1 MADITQ
7 IQLRLK
13 TPNGEGVG
21 TDGDVFLGIA
31 GREFYIDEDRDD
43 FEKRDDHTYILG
55 DSASILHAEFNDPRT
70 QHLVTDDVL
79 KFPAYIRFEPEN
91 RDDNW
96 LLNIVQVTVNP
107 GPNQIFLTRRRHS
120 DPGDERFSIWLGQ
133 RRGKILYLE
142 IEPRRDKLR

>member
-1 MADITQ
+1 MALITQ

-13 TPNGEGVG
+13 TAAAEGTG

-43 FEKRDDHTYILG
+43 FENKDDHTYILG

-70 QHLVTDDVL
+70 EQLDTEDVY
-79 KFPAYIRFEPEN
+79 KFPAYIRFEPED

-107 GPNQIFLTRRRHS
+107 GPDQIFLTRRVPS
-120 DPGDERFSIWLGQ
+120 DPLGRIGIWLGQ

-142 IEPRRDKLR
+142 PEPRRD